1 MAYLP
6 QQVLPNILG
15 DVNAGVDRGN
25 QMNFNRLAGQYISD
39 PSNNSMLL
47 GQAAQIDPVTAL
59 KLQNSVE
66 QQQASQQA
74 TQQTQQNAQL
84 QKIGGAARYMASA
97 LQSNNPAQVDGAWQN
112 VRPFLE
118 QLTGKQTPPTWDPS
132 MEPALYDVIAKTSQA
147 FPSDLT
153 PQKPISV
160 GPDQTLIDPRTHQVI
175 YQGAGDAGTAVQGM
189 TYNGMP
195 VFRDKQGN
203 LKDVRGNPIPQGA
216 QSPQGSQGLPSSLPA
231 ETQAYVPKVMGA
243 LNGRPAFDPFGQPTK
258 ELLDAVQHVE
268 SNGNPNAVSPAGAQ
282 GPYQFMPSTA
292 ASLGVNDPF
301 DPTQARAGAAQY
313 LAQLYQQFGGDAQK
327 AIAAYNAGP
336 GRVSEAVGGTPPSG
350 GLQFNGGKGSSQN
363 IVEKRQQDIAEF
375 QKAGQPLTPE
385 QQQAYL
391 YTGKVPTDTDAPLS
405 PQQEVM
411 AQQIANYHLP
421 VSAYSMSKPAMQA
434 LVARASQI
442 NPDYDSKNFEAAQAL
457 YKGMAGSSPT
467 SYGGQLT
474 AAAAALG
481 HLNEMADISAK
492 LPSHPSWVNAV
503 ENSGSSLLNTGDAP
517 SLTDW
522 NTGKNFVAGELQKM
536 VKGGVASEG
545 EVNSML
551 QNLSPNNPNRN
562 EALATAAA
570 FLTQK
575 IQGIESTRDK
585 VLGSASPH
593 TSLLNAQQQA
603 YAKRVMGLSQ
613 NYAEPVFAAPGN
625 GPMVPGMQLPQGQ
638 MSGFG
643 MPPQVGATGAGATSP
658 IDALISKY
666 GVK

>member
-1 MAYLP
+1 MAQLMF
-6 QQVLPNILG
+6 PNIV
-15 DVNAGVDRGN
+15 DAANAGIDRGN
-25 QMNFNRLAGQYISD
+25 QMNFNRLAGQYIGD

-47 GQAAQIDPVTAL
+47 GQAAQINPGAAL
-59 KLQNSVE
+59 GIQNAVQQNQQSSVQA
-66 QQQASQQA
+66 QQQQQ
-74 TQQTQQNAQL
+74 QAQL

-160 GPDQTLIDPRTHQVI
+160 GPDQTLIDPRTRQVI

-203 LKDVRGNPIPQGA
+203 LKDVRGNPIPQSA
-216 QSPQGSQGLPSSLPA
+216 QSPQSGQGMPSSLPA
-231 ETQAYVPKVMGA
+231 ETQAYVPKVMAA
-243 LNGRPAFDPFGQPTK
+243 LGGQPAFDPFGQPTK

-282 GPYQFMPSTA
+282 GPYQFMPATA
-292 ASLGVNDPF
+292 ASLGLNNPF
-301 DPTQARAGAAQY
+301 DPTQARAAAGQY
-313 LAQLYQQFGGDAQK
+313 LAQLYQQFGGNAQQ

-336 GRVSEAVGGTPPSG
+336 GRVSQVMGAAPSPG
-350 GLQFNGGKGSSQN
+350 GLQFNGKGGEGVVQ
-363 IVEKRQQDIAEF
+363 KRQADIAAFEA
-375 QKAGQPLTPE
+375 AGQPLTPE
-385 QQQAYL
+385 QKQAYL

-434 LVARASQI
+434 LVARASQL

-474 AAAAALG
+474 AAGAALG

-613 NYAEPVFAAPGN
+613 NYAEPVFAPPGN

-638 MSGFG
+638 A
-643 MPPQVGATGAGATSP
+643 PQMGAPVAGTPSP